1 MDGVPPVCF
10 RLKSNVKEMKNYRMK
25 TQRKKLK
32 RNKMPMMNGEKES
45 QWRKK
50 NI

>member
-32 RNKMPMMNGEKES
+32 RKKKPMMNGEKES
-45 QWRKK
+45 
-50 NI
+50 